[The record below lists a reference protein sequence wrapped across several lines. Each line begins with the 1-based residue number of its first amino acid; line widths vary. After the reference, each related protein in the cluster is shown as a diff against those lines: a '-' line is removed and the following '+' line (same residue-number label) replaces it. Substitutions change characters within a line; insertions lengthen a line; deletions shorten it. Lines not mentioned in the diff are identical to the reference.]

1 MKLLA
6 KTKIDNLAGR
16 CQSEK
21 HASSFRMSFRPES
34 SKVASASVTMA
45 VELGDTKADKAKS
58 LDKAH
63 NSVPD

>member
-16 CQSEK
+16 FQTEK
-21 HASSFRMSFRPES
+21 YASSFRMSFRPES

-45 VELGDTKADKAKS
+45 VELGDTKEDKAKS
-58 LDKAH
+58 LDEAYK
-63 NSVPD
+63 SVPD